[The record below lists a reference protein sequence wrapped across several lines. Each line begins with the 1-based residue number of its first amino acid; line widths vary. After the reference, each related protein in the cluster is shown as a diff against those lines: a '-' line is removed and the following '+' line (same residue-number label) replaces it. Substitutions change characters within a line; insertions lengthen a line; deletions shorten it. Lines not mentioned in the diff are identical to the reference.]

1 MIDSMAF
8 NIALFIFGL
17 LLSAFSH
24 VPMKISGRKQ
34 YKNKIAEYANPLVI
48 FAYFL
53 CVMTTVCTVI
63 AYRVVPLSLG
73 GVLATLEYIFVALIG
88 FLFFKE
94 RASRRKLLGL
104 AVIVFGAILY
114 QI

>member
-1 MIDSMAF
+1 MNEMAL
-8 NIALFIFGL
+8 NIGLFILGL

-24 VPMKISGRKQ
+24 VPMKLSTRIK
-34 YKNKIAEYANPLVI
+34 YKNRIAEYLNPLVL

-73 GVLATLEYIFVALIG
+73 GVLATLEYIFVATIG

-94 RASRRKLLGL
+94 RISPRKMLGL
-104 AVIVFGAILY
+104 VLIVIGALVY

>member
-1 MIDSMAF
+1 MAL
-8 NIALFIFGL
+8 NIGLFIFGL
-17 LLSAFSH
+17 ALSAFSH
-24 VPMKISGRKQ
+24 VPMKKSAQIQ
-34 YKNKIAEYANPLVI
+34 YKNKFFEYANPLVI

-63 AYRVVPLSLG
+63 AYRVIPLSLG

-88 FLFFKE
+88 VFFFKE
-94 RASRRKLLGL
+94 HISKQKLIGL
-104 AVIVFGAILY
+104 ALIVFGALLY

>member
-1 MIDSMAF
+1 MSESMLL
-8 NIALFIFGL
+8 NVALFIFGL

-24 VPMKISGRKQ
+24 VPMKLSGRRQ
-34 YKNKIAEYANPLVI
+34 HKNKLAEYANPLVI

-88 FLFFKE
+88 FLFFREK
-94 RASRRKLLGL
+94 ASRRKLIGL
-104 AVIVFGAILY
+104 AVIVFGAVLY
-114 QI
+114 QL

>member
-1 MIDSMAF
+1 MIESLAF
-8 NIALFIFGL
+8 NIFLFVLGL

-24 VPMKISGRKQ
+24 VPMKLSGRKQ

-53 CVMTTVCTVI
+53 CVTTTVCTVI

-73 GVLATLEYIFVALIG
+73 GVLATLEYLFVALIG
-88 FLFFKE
+88 FLFFRE
-94 RASRRKLLGL
+94 RASKRKIIGL
-104 AVIVFGAILY
+104 AVIVLGAILY

>member
-1 MIDSMAF
+1 MNDLAF
-8 NIALFIFGL
+8 NIGLFILGL

-24 VPMKISGRKQ
+24 VPMKLSAKVK
-34 YKNKIAEYANPLVI
+34 YKNRIAEYMNPLVI

-53 CVMTTVCTVI
+53 CTMTTVCTVI

-73 GVLATLEYIFVALIG
+73 GVLSTLEYIFVAIIG
-88 FLFFKE
+88 FVFFKE
-94 RASRRKLLGL
+94 HISRRKMLGL
-104 AVIVFGAILY
+104 VLIVIGALVY

>member
-1 MIDSMAF
+1 MINSMAF

-24 VPMKISGRKQ
+24 VPMKKSGKRK
-34 YKNKIAEYANPLVI
+34 YDSRLREYLNPLVI

-53 CVMTTVCTVI
+53 CGMTTVCTVI

-73 GVLATLEYIFVALIG
+73 GVLSALEYIFVALIG

-94 RASRRKLLGL
+94 KVSFRKLLGL
-104 AVIVFGAILY
+104 AIIVVGAILY
-114 QI
+114 QL

>member
-1 MIDSMAF
+1 MDKTTLLYSLVLLCGVFISAISQVILKKSAMKNYDSP
-8 NIALFIFGL
+8 I
-17 LLSAFSH
+17 
-24 VPMKISGRKQ
+24 K
-34 YKNKIAEYANPLVI
+34 EYMNPLVI

-104 AVIVFGAILY
+104 AVIVFGTILY